1 MIRHARRAR
10 YRAVGTDVPILAQAN
25 TQLFVWIFVKFE
37 LCQVD
42 RARSFAESPLG
53 ARTRYRAISAEVI
66 VSARTHGIYQEVL
79 LRGRLPRG
87 CRKVSER
94 TRPKLPVAP

>member
-37 LCQVD
+37 PRQVN
-42 RARSFAESPLG
+42 RAGSFAESPLG
-53 ARTRYRAISAEVI
+53 ARARNRAIGAEVI
-66 VSARTHGIYQEVL
+66 VSARAHGIYQEVL
-79 LRGRLPRG
+79 LRGGLPRG
-87 CRKVSER
+87 CRKVSQ
-94 TRPKLPVAP
+94 